1 MTSQNIG
8 VVFGR
13 KSHLSFRLGE
23 ADSTATLMRSADPG
37 REFGD
42 MAGKALSVQWMVD
55 NAPTVF
61 AEART

>member
-1 MTSQNIG
+1 VSCELED
-8 VVFGR
+8 R
-13 KSHLSFRLGE
+13 
-23 ADSTATLMRSADPG
+23 ADLIATLMRSADPG